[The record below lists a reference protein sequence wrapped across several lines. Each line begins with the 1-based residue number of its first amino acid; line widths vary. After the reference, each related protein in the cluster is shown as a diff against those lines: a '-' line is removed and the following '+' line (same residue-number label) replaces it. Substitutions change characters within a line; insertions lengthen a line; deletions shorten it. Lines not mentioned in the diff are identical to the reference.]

1 MKRMTAAAAM
11 LASLAGCAAP
21 GYEGELQSW
30 LGRSNAEL
38 VDAWGEPGDVVVD
51 EAGRNVF
58 VYATVRTER
67 KGGTSMTTND
77 PLTGQPV
84 TISKPTRI
92 ETYWCKTSF
101 AIDEDERVTSYR
113 YEGNDCESR

>member
-1 MKRMTAAAAM
+1 MKRMTAAVAL

-30 LGRSNAEL
+30 VGRSNAEL
-38 VDAWGEPGDVVVD
+38 VDAWGEPGDLVVD

-84 TISKPTRI
+84 TLSKPTRI

-101 AIDEDERVTSYR
+101 TIDEDERVTHYR

>member
-1 MKRMTAAAAM
+1 MRTTILLLVILLAAT
-11 LASLAGCAAP
+11 GCAAP
-21 GYEGELQSW
+21 GYEGQLQSW
-30 LGRSNAEL
+30 VGKSNAEL
-38 VDAWGEPGDVVVD
+38 VNAWGEPGDVVVD

-84 TISKPTRI
+84 TLSKPTRM

-101 AIDEDERVTSYR
+101 TIDEDETVAAYHF
-113 YEGNDCESR
+113 EGNDCEKR